1 MKKSGGIT
9 MKQNKYKLYL
19 LGWIY
24 KKNGE
29 LYNYDCEPFEEYT
42 NTDVTVDDINTDFR
56 IRAKDIQSWNNK
68 NISHVNFSVEVWEW
82 DDEEE
87 TYSPCDFK
95 GVEEESRVTG
105 FSEDVLW
112 CGMRVEIPRF
122 GSILLEGET
131 EENEEEF

>member
-1 MKKSGGIT
+1 

-19 LGWIY
+19 LGRIY

-29 LYNYDCEPFEEYT
+29 LYNYDCEPFAEIEDT
-42 NTDVTVDDINTDFR
+42 NVTVEDINTEFR
-56 IRAKDIQSWNNK
+56 IRAKDIQGWRNK

-87 TYSPCDFK
+87 TYSPCDFE
-95 GVEEESRVTG
+95 GVEEESSVTG

>member
-1 MKKSGGIT
+1 

-87 TYSPCDFK
+87 TYSPCNFEE
-95 GVEEESRVTG
+95 VEEESRVTG

>member
-1 MKKSGGIT
+1 MMVKLGGIA

-56 IRAKDIQSWNNK
+56 IRAKDIQS
-68 NISHVNFSVEVWEW
+68 
-82 DDEEE
+82 
-87 TYSPCDFK
+87 
-95 GVEEESRVTG
+95 
-105 FSEDVLW
+105 
-112 CGMRVEIPRF
+112 
-122 GSILLEGET
+122 
-131 EENEEEF
+131 

>member
-1 MKKSGGIT
+1 
-9 MKQNKYKLYL
+9 MKQSKYKLYL

-29 LYNYDCEPFEEYT
+29 LYDNDCEPFAEYI

-56 IRAKDIQSWNNK
+56 IRAKDIQSWRNK

-87 TYSPCDFK
+87 TYKPCDFE
-95 GVEEESRVTG
+95 GVKEESRVTG

-112 CGMRVEIPRF
+112 CGMKVEIPRF

-131 EENEEEF
+131 EEDGEEF